1 MKRTYT
7 DYVQDVIDNCD
18 LAARFV
24 AGVDFD
30 RFQADAE
37 KIYAVL
43 RALTIIGEAAR
54 QIPKNLRDRYPD
66 IPWSKAAATRDRV
79 VHGYFGIDVQ
89 VIWNTVHEDLPPLKH
104 AAQAMLADLESDA

>member
-7 DYVQDVIDNCD
+7 DYVQDIIDNCD
-18 LAARFV
+18 MAAQFV
-24 AGVDFD
+24 ADVDFEQ
-30 RFQADAE
+30 FQGSAE

-54 QIPKNLRDRYPD
+54 QIPKSLRDKYPN
-66 IPWSKAAATRDRV
+66 IPWSKAAGTRDRV

-89 VIWNTVHEDLPPLKH
+89 VIWNTVQEDLPPLKK
-104 AAQAMLADLESDA
+104 